1 VHQRTLSTE
10 GKRKHTEWE
19 KIYANH
25 VFDKRLETGTYKR
38 HPPYSTKNPSQK
50 WAKDLNRQFSKKD
63 TGIANEHMKT
73 MINNTNH

>member
-1 VHQRTLSTE
+1 MQIML
-10 GKRKHTEWE
+10 
-19 KIYANH
+19 
-25 VFDKRLETGTYKR
+25 FDKRLETGTYKR
-38 HPPYSTKNPSQK
+38 HLPYSTKTPSQK